1 MELILSEKYR
11 PKTIEDCVLPE
22 SVKNQIRGLIADGNI
37 PSMLFLGGAGCG
49 KTTLARAIAHEMNA
63 DVMFINASMEGNV
76 DLIRTKLLQFASTV
90 SFTDSKKITILDE
103 SDGLTQ
109 QAQQALRG
117 FIEEFGKNHSII
129 FTANFAGKIIDPIKS
144 RCKVI
149 DFKITSKEKPGIA
162 AKFMK
167 RVMNILDIEN
177 IEYDKAAVAS
187 LVMKKFPDFRSILN
201 ELQGYSA
208 GGRIDAGILS
218 NLSEESFGILI
229 TALKE
234 KKFGDVR
241 KWVGEHSDLES
252 TEMFRM
258 FYDIANVQ
266 LQPKSV
272 PEMIL
277 HLGEFSYKDY
287 FVVDKEINRMAFL
300 TTIMVSQNIVWK

>member
-11 PKTIEDCVLPE
+11 PKTIDDCVLPE
-22 SVKNQIRGLIADGNI
+22 SIKNQVKGLIEDGNI
-37 PSMLFLGGAGCG
+37 PSMLFIGGAGCG
-49 KTTLARAIAHEMNA
+49 KTTLARAIANEMDA
-63 DVMFINASMEGNV
+63 DVLFINASMEGNV
-76 DLIRTKLLQFASTV
+76 DLIRTKLLQFASTI
-90 SFTDSKKITILDE
+90 SFTNSKKITILDE

-149 DFKITSKEKPGIA
+149 DFKITSKEKQGIA
-162 AKFMK
+162 VKFMK
-167 RVMNILDIEN
+167 RVMNILEIEK
-177 IEYDKAAVAS
+177 IEYDKEAVAS

-218 NLSEESFGILI
+218 NLSEESFGTLL
-229 TALKE
+229 TSLKD
-234 KKFGDVR
+234 KKFGEVR

-252 TEMFRM
+252 SEMFRM
-258 FYDIANVQ
+258 FYDSASSQ
-266 LQPKSV
+266 LQPKSI

-287 FVVDKEINRMAFL
+287 FVIDKEINRMAFL
-300 TTIMVSQNIVWK
+300 TTIMVSQNIAWK